1 MDRVGTWGW
10 IHRKA
15 GVVRRLFLSSI
26 VGVSATLLAAQGAAV
41 LNYVA
46 QSEQERILTAYERDA
61 FVLGSRV
68 ERLVE
73 ATGNVDPTLVALV
86 NRYAEQGNTQV
97 IVVDRDGIG
106 VLTSDPVELAVGTNY
121 SNRPEIAHALLGNVT
136 SGERWSETLQSN
148 LVYVSVPIING
159 SSIYGAVRLS
169 FPHGEIDQSVTDKTM
184 FLWWVAGSALA
195 LSVLLAF
202 VVSGV
207 VSRPIRRVEAQA
219 NALANGDFSGTL
231 SEKDGPREIRTLAV
245 AFNTMAVKLDSLI
258 RQQRAFASDAS
269 HQLRTPLTALLLRIE
284 SAREALESDPA
295 RAVDRLRDAEIEVER
310 LTTIVEGLLAIAR
323 SEGGSTEATVVDVA
337 EIAHNRV
344 ESWRALAEEHDI
356 TIAFE
361 GPTNAKALALTGAV
375 EQIVDNLVDNA
386 ISHSPAGTA
395 VLVRVRVLKGLVE
408 LTVVDAG
415 SGMTLEQCERA
426 FDRFWRADSTTDGS
440 GLGLAIVKHLT
451 ELGRGT
457 VALAPGTSGKGLTA
471 TVRFARDDSNS

>member
-1 MDRVGTWGW
+1 M
-10 IHRKA
+10 
-15 GVVRRLFLSSI
+15 RRLFLSSI
-26 VGVSATLLAAQGAAV
+26 VGVSATLLVAQGAVV

-46 QSEQERILTAYERDA
+46 ESEQNRIITEYERDA

-73 ATGNVDPTLVALV
+73 TAGHVDPTLAALV

-97 IVVDRDGIG
+97 IVVDRFGIG
-106 VLTSDPVELAVGTNY
+106 VLTSDPIELAVGTNY
-121 SNRPEIAHALLGNVT
+121 SNRPEIAEALLGNVT

-169 FPHGEIDQSVTDKTM
+169 FPSGEIDQSVTEKTM
-184 FLWWVAGSALA
+184 FLWWVAGAALA

-207 VSRPIRRVEAQA
+207 VIRPIRRVEAQA
-219 NALANGDFSGTL
+219 NALATGDFSGTL
-231 SEKDGPREIRTLAV
+231 SETEGPREIRTLAI
-245 AFNTMAVKLDSLI
+245 AFNSMAVKLDSLI

-284 SAREALESDPA
+284 SAREALESDPP
-295 RAVDRLRDAEIEVER
+295 RAADRLLDAEIEVER

-323 SEGGSTEATVVDVA
+323 SDGGSTEPISVDVA

-344 ESWRALAEEHDI
+344 ENWRALAEEHDI
-356 TIAFE
+356 TIAYE
-361 GPTNAKALALTGAV
+361 GPVSAAALALSGAT
-375 EQIVDNLVDNA
+375 EQILDNLVDNA
-386 ISHSPAGTA
+386 IGHSPAGTA
-395 VLVRVRVLKGLVE
+395 VLVRVRSLAREVE
-408 LTVVDAG
+408 LSVVDAG
-415 SGMTLEQCERA
+415 PGMTPEQCERA

-440 GLGLAIVKHLT
+440 GLGLAIVKNLA

-457 VALAPGTSGKGLTA
+457 VSLASGSSGSGVTA
-471 TVRFARDDSNS
+471 TVLFVRDEPNR

>member
-1 MDRVGTWGW
+1 
-10 IHRKA
+10 
-15 GVVRRLFLSSI
+15 VRRLFLSSI
-26 VGVSATLLAAQGAAV
+26 VGVSATLLAAQGAVV

-46 QSEQERILTAYERDA
+46 ESEQDRIITEYERDA

-73 ATGNVDPTLVALV
+73 TNGNMDPTLVALV

-106 VLTSDPVELAVGTNY
+106 VLTSDPIELAVGTNY
-121 SNRPEIAHALLGNVT
+121 TNRPEIAQALLGNVT
-136 SGERWSETLQSN
+136 SGERWSDTLQSN
-148 LVYVSVPIING
+148 LVYVSVPIIDG

-169 FPHGEIDQSVTDKTM
+169 FPSGEIDQSVNEKTL
-184 FLWWVAGSALA
+184 FLWWVAGAALA

-219 NALANGDFSGTL
+219 NALASGDFSGTL
-231 SEKDGPREIRTLAV
+231 SETDGPHEIRSLAV
-245 AFNTMAVKLDSLI
+245 AFNTMATKLDSLI

-295 RAVDRLRDAEIEVER
+295 RATDRLRDAEIEVER

-323 SEGGSTEATVVDVA
+323 SDGGSTDPIPVDVA
-337 EIAHNRV
+337 TIARDRV
-344 ESWRALAEEHDI
+344 ENWRALAEEQGI
-356 TIAFE
+356 TIAYD
-361 GPTNAKALALTGAV
+361 GPVSAPALAIGGAV

-386 ISHSPAGTA
+386 IGHSPAGTA
-395 VLVRVRVLKGLVE
+395 VVVRVRPLERDVE

-415 SGMTLEQCERA
+415 PGMTPEQRERA

-440 GLGLAIVKHLT
+440 GLGLAIVKNLA

-457 VALAPGTSGKGLTA
+457 VSLASGKSGSGLTA
-471 TVRFARDDSNS
+471 TVVFVRDEPKR

>member
-1 MDRVGTWGW
+1 M
-10 IHRKA
+10 
-15 GVVRRLFLSSI
+15 RRLFLTSI

-41 LNYVA
+41 FNYVA
-46 QSEQERILTAYERDA
+46 GSEQNRILAEYERDA
-61 FVLGSRV
+61 FVLGARV
-68 ERLVE
+68 ERLVQ
-73 ATGNVDPTLVALV
+73 APGQIDTTLVALV

-97 IVVDRDGIG
+97 IVVDRNGIG

-121 SNRPEIAHALLGNVT
+121 TNRPEIEQALLGNVT

-148 LVYVSVPIING
+148 LVYVSVPIISG

-169 FPHGEIDQSVTDKTM
+169 FPSGEIGRSVADKTL
-184 FLWWVAGSALA
+184 FLWWVAGAALA

-219 NALANGDFSGTL
+219 NSLANGDFSGSL
-231 SEKDGPREIRTLAV
+231 SETQGPREIRSLAV
-245 AFNTMAVKLDSLI
+245 AFNTMATKLDSLI

-284 SAREALESDPA
+284 RAREAVETDPA
-295 RAVDRLRDAEIEVER
+295 HAADRLADAEVEVAR
-310 LTTIVEGLLAIAR
+310 LATIVEGLLAIAR
-323 SEGGSTEATVVDVA
+323 SEGDSTEVRPVDIAEVA
-337 EIAHNRV
+337 RTRV
-344 ESWRALAEEHDI
+344 ENWRALAEEHDI
-356 TIAFE
+356 TIAYD
-361 GPTNAKALALTGAV
+361 GPSSAAGLALPGAT

-386 ISHSPAGTA
+386 IGHSPRGTA
-395 VLVRVRVLKGLVE
+395 VLVRVRALTRDVE

-415 SGMTLEQCERA
+415 SGMTAEQCDRA

-440 GLGLAIVKHLT
+440 GLGLAIVKHLA

-457 VALAPGTSGKGLTA
+457 VALNPGASGSGITA
-471 TVRFARDDSNS
+471 TVRFLRDL

>member
-1 MDRVGTWGW
+1 M
-10 IHRKA
+10 
-15 GVVRRLFLSSI
+15 RRLFLSSI
-26 VGVSATLLAAQGAAV
+26 VGVSATLLVAQGAAV

-46 QSEQERILTAYERDA
+46 ESEQERILTAYERDA

-73 ATGNVDPTLVALV
+73 SSGNSDPTLVALV

-97 IVVDRDGIG
+97 IVVDRNGIG

-121 SNRPEIAHALLGNVT
+121 SNRPEIAQALLGNVT

-169 FPHGEIDQSVTDKTM
+169 FRHGEIDQSVADKTM
-184 FLWWVAGSALA
+184 FLWWVAGASLA

-219 NALANGDFSGTL
+219 NALASGDFSGQL
-231 SEKDGPREIRTLAV
+231 SETHGPREIRTLAV
-245 AFNTMAVKLDSLI
+245 AFNTMAAKLDSLI

-269 HQLRTPLTALLLRIE
+269 HQLRTPLTALLLRLE
-284 SAREALESDPA
+284 NARVAVESDPA
-295 RAVDRLRDAEIEVER
+295 HAAERLRDAELEVER

-323 SEGGSTEATVVDVA
+323 SDGGSTEVNPVDVA
-337 EIAHNRV
+337 EIAQSRV
-344 ESWRALAEEHDI
+344 ENWRALAEEQDV
-356 TIAFE
+356 TLAYE
-361 GPTNAKALALTGAV
+361 GPPNAVALALGGAV

-386 ISHSPAGTA
+386 IGHSPGGTA
-395 VLVRVRVLKGLVE
+395 VLVRVRALSHEVE
-408 LTVVDAG
+408 LAVVDAG
-415 SGMTLEQCERA
+415 PGMTPDQRQRA
-426 FDRFWRADSTTDGS
+426 FDRFWRADSTTEGS
-440 GLGLAIVKHLT
+440 GLGLAIVKHLA
-451 ELGRGT
+451 ELGGGS
-457 VALAPGTSGKGLTA
+457 VALAPGASGSGLIV
-471 TVRFARDDSNS
+471 TVRFARDL

>member
-1 MDRVGTWGW
+1 M
-10 IHRKA
+10 
-15 GVVRRLFLSSI
+15 RRLFLSSI
-26 VGVSATLLAAQGAAV
+26 VGVSATLLAAQGAVV

-46 QSEQERILTAYERDA
+46 ESEQDRIITEYERDA

-73 ATGNVDPTLVALV
+73 TDGNMDPTLVALV

-106 VLTSDPVELAVGTNY
+106 VLTSDPIELAVGTNFT
-121 SNRPEIAHALLGNVT
+121 NRPEIAQALLGNVT
-136 SGERWSETLQSN
+136 SGERWSDTLQSN

-169 FPHGEIDQSVTDKTM
+169 FPSGEIDQSVNEKTL
-184 FLWWVAGSALA
+184 FLWWVAGAALA

-219 NALANGDFSGTL
+219 NALASGDFSGTL
-231 SEKDGPREIRTLAV
+231 SETDGPHEIRSLAV
-245 AFNTMAVKLDSLI
+245 AFNTMATKLDSLI

-295 RAVDRLRDAEIEVER
+295 RATDRLRDAEIEVER

-323 SEGGSTEATVVDVA
+323 SDGGSTDPIPVDVA
-337 EIAHNRV
+337 TIARDRV
-344 ESWRALAEEHDI
+344 ENWRALAEEQGI
-356 TIAFE
+356 TIAYD
-361 GPTNAKALALTGAV
+361 GPVSAPALAIGGAV

-386 ISHSPAGTA
+386 IGHSPAGTA
-395 VLVRVRVLKGLVE
+395 VLVRVRPLERDVE

-415 SGMTLEQCERA
+415 PGMTPEQRERA

-440 GLGLAIVKHLT
+440 GLGLAIVKNLA

-457 VALAPGTSGKGLTA
+457 VSLAPGPSGSGLTA
-471 TVRFARDDSNS
+471 TVLFVRDEPKR

>member
-1 MDRVGTWGW
+1 V
-10 IHRKA
+10 
-15 GVVRRLFLSSI
+15 
-26 VGVSATLLAAQGAAV
+26 
-41 LNYVA
+41 NYVA
-46 QSEQERILTAYERDA
+46 ESEQERSITAYERDA
-61 FVLGSRV
+61 FVLGARV
-68 ERLVE
+68 ERLLE
-73 ATGNVDPTLVALV
+73 TAGSVDPTLGALV
-86 NRYAEQGNTQV
+86 NRYAEQANAQV

-121 SNRPEIAHALLGNVT
+121 SNRPEIAQALLGNVT

-159 SSIYGAVRLS
+159 SSIFGAVRLS

-184 FLWWVAGSALA
+184 FLWWVAGAALA

-202 VVSGV
+202 VVSGL

-231 SEKDGPREIRTLAV
+231 SETDGPREIRTLAA
-245 AFNTMAVKLDSLI
+245 AFNTMAEQLDSLI

-284 SAREALESDPA
+284 SAREALKSDPSHA
-295 RAVDRLRDAEIEVER
+295 ADRLRDAEVEVER

-323 SEGGSTEATVVDVA
+323 SEGGSTEVNVVDVA
-337 EIAHNRV
+337 EIAQNRV
-344 ESWRALAEEHDI
+344 ENWRALAEEHGI
-356 TIAFE
+356 TIAYE
-361 GPTNAKALALTGAV
+361 GPTNAQALALSGAV

-386 ISHSPAGTA
+386 IGHSPVGTA
-395 VLVRVRVLKGLVE
+395 VLVRVRALSDVTE
-408 LTVVDAG
+408 LSVVDAG
-415 SGMTLEQCERA
+415 SGMTSEQCERA

-440 GLGLAIVKHLT
+440 GLGLAIVKHLA

-457 VALAPGTSGKGLTA
+457 VALAPGPAGKGLTA
-471 TVRFARDDSNS
+471 TVRFVCDVS